1 MNTTQVRPTAHT
13 SQANHEAKQAA
24 ATQREQEELRNLVK
38 IEITDAEAAALL
50 VLLGNEICHQ
60 WQTGES
66 HSDRSFGDFIAGG
79 IAGITYQLA
88 TQIHANHNKPQSC

>member
-1 MNTTQVRPTAHT
+1 MKN
-13 SQANHEAKQAA
+13 SQANHEANQAA
-24 ATQREQEELRNLVK
+24 AMQRENELRSLVK
-38 IEITDAEAAALL
+38 IEVTDAEAAALL
-50 VLLGNEICHQ
+50 VLLGQQLCHE

-88 TQIHANHNKPQSC
+88 TQIHANHKPQSC